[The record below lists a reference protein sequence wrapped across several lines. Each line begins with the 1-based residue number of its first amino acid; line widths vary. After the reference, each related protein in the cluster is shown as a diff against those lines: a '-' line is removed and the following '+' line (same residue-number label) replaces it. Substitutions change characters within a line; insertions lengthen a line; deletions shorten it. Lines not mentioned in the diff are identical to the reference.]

1 MYRVTIQTLTGN
13 ENTIYYPGNDEYTL
27 VNATLDLKVG
37 SAGEFEF
44 TIPINHP
51 RYDEIVQNSI
61 ITVYEDAKEVWR
73 GDIREI
79 TQNFDKSLDVYCLED
94 LSWLGDETVTMTAI
108 TNETYLQRFT
118 NSLAT
123 YNANQS
129 VKRQFTQGMLTSVT
143 TTNTCNWKP
152 EWEMTYLDCLRRFIA
167 DDGYLKIRRITSGG
181 VVTRYLD
188 ILRLED
194 YGQQATQTIQ
204 FGENLLDFVK
214 DIDTTNFLNVLYP
227 YGAETETELYGD
239 QMARLEGTPIQ
250 NDASIA
256 AFGRRART
264 VTFETESEA
273 TLNRLALA
281 YLNRYSQPKL
291 KIEVKAID
299 LGDIEAVNRLRIGDS
314 VRIIATNFGIDQWE
328 YITKQSIDLLNLAN
342 NRIELSS
349 SVQIRTSLTSQM
361 AEQAAMI
368 EEQQTASSILNEA
381 KANALRILN
390 GENGGVIYFVN
401 NDDNQIIEQRIMNNA
416 DIEQATKAWRWNIN
430 GLAFLSRTYP
440 SNPWNVGVAITM
452 DGQIVADYIT
462 TGTLNAN
469 VIKAGILTDM
479 QGNFQLNMATG
490 YLYMQN
496 GTFKGTINAYA
507 GGIIGDFA
515 IGSRSIFKGP
525 SEYYNDST
533 QGIYIGTDGIRQ
545 NGPNGATI
553 LIKDGQISCNSNV
566 TTGSLKA
573 SYVTTG
579 GLSVQ
584 NNTISIAHNG
594 YTALIDSA
602 GGYPLLQYYT
612 GGVFTNNY
620 VAWSGSSDRRLKEN
634 IEPIENQ
641 FIRRFFK
648 AVKPVKFNYISD
660 EEKKTEFGLIAQDL
674 EEVFEEVGE
683 ENNAIILNIEEYK
696 AINYEK
702 IVGLTIPAI
711 QDLYEIVNKQQAVIE
726 SLQAEIKQLKN
737 IKEEGN
743 G

>member
-51 RYDEIVQNSI
+51 RYDEIVENSI
-61 ITVYEDAKEVWR
+61 VTVYEDAKEVWR

-79 TQNFDKSLDVYCLED
+79 TQNFDKSLNVYCLED

-167 DDGYLKIRRITSGG
+167 DDGYLKIRRTTSGG

-194 YGQQATQTIQ
+194 YGQQATQSIR

-227 YGAETETELYGD
+227 YGAETETALYGD

-264 VTFETESEA
+264 VIFETESEA

-299 LGDIEAVNRLRIGDS
+299 LGDIEAVNRLHIGDS
-314 VRIIATNFGIDQWE
+314 VRIIATKFGIDQWE

-401 NDDNQIIEQRIMNNA
+401 NDENQIIEQRIINNA
-416 DIEQATKAWRWNIN
+416 DIDQATKAWRWNIN
-430 GLAFLSRTYP
+430 GLAFMSRTYP
-440 SNPWNVGVAITM
+440 SYPWNVGVAITM
-452 DGQIVADYIT
+452 NGEIVADYIT
-462 TGTLNAN
+462 TGTMYADRIKGGTLTLGGWANENGAMVIRNAYGTEIGRWDANGISASTGTFSGTLNA
-469 VIKAGILTDM
+469 AS
-479 QGNFQLNMATG
+479 
-490 YLYMQN
+490 
-496 GTFKGTINAYA
+496 GTFRGNLSAAGGTFSGTLQAAYGTI
-507 GGIIGDFA
+507 
-515 IGSRSIFKGP
+515 
-525 SEYYNDST
+525 
-533 QGIYIGTDGIRQ
+533 TDGTGTLRIY
-545 NGPNGATI
+545 G
-553 LIKDGQISCNSNV
+553 
-566 TTGSLKA
+566 GSL
-573 SYVTTG
+573 Y
-579 GLSVQ
+579 
-584 NNTISIAHNG
+584 ISN
-594 YTALIDSA
+594 
-602 GGYPLLQYYT
+602 YT
-612 GGVFTNNY
+612 GGGAGVFAERSGTDAYSCWGAVNSAARINGAYREVPTMDVIIAGNN
-620 VAWSGSSDRRLKEN
+620 ASDERLKTDIKDIDSDFAEKLILGIKPKEFRYKDN
-634 IEPIENQ
+634 PEDLQ
-641 FIRRFFK
+641 FG
-648 AVKPVKFNYISD
+648 V
-660 EEKKTEFGLIAQDL
+660 IAQDIL
-674 EEVFEEVGE
+674 E
-683 ENNAIILNIEEYK
+683 IEEECGIDEPNRLCYLREMDDMYAVEYRQLIAPMIK
-696 AINYEK
+696 
-702 IVGLTIPAI
+702 VI
-711 QDLYEIVNKQQAVIE
+711 QNQQNQISE
-726 SLQAEIKQLKN
+726 LQAQVNELVKI
-737 IKEEGN
+737 IKEGKD

>member
-51 RYDEIVQNSI
+51 RYDEIVENSI
-61 ITVYEDAKEVWR
+61 VTVYEDAKEVWR

-79 TQNFDKSLDVYCLED
+79 TQNFDKSLNVYCLED

-167 DDGYLKIRRITSGG
+167 DDGYLKIRRTTSGG

-194 YGQQATQTIQ
+194 YGQQATQSIR

-227 YGAETETELYGD
+227 YGAETETALYGD

-281 YLNRYSQPKL
+281 YLNRYSHPKL

-314 VRIIATNFGIDQWE
+314 VRIIATKFGIDQWE

-416 DIEQATKAWRWNIN
+416 DIDQATKAWRWNIN
-430 GLAFLSRTYP
+430 GLAFMRRTYP
-440 SNPWNVGVAITM
+440 SYPWNVGVAITM
-452 DGQIVADYIT
+452 NGEIVADYIT
-462 TGTLNAN
+462 TGTMYADRIKGGTLTLGGWANENGAMVIRNAYGTEIGRWDANGISASTGTFSGTLNA
-469 VIKAGILTDM
+469 AS
-479 QGNFQLNMATG
+479 
-490 YLYMQN
+490 
-496 GTFKGTINAYA
+496 GTFRGNLSAAGGTFSGTLQAAYGTI
-507 GGIIGDFA
+507 
-515 IGSRSIFKGP
+515 
-525 SEYYNDST
+525 
-533 QGIYIGTDGIRQ
+533 TDGTGTLRIY
-545 NGPNGATI
+545 G
-553 LIKDGQISCNSNV
+553 
-566 TTGSLKA
+566 GSL
-573 SYVTTG
+573 Y
-579 GLSVQ
+579 
-584 NNTISIAHNG
+584 ISN
-594 YTALIDSA
+594 
-602 GGYPLLQYYT
+602 YT
-612 GGVFTNNY
+612 GGGAGVFAERSGTDAYSCWGAVNSAARINGAYREVPTMDVIIAGNN
-620 VAWSGSSDRRLKEN
+620 ASDERLKTDIKDIDSDFAEKLILGIKPKEFRYKDNPEDLQFGVIAQN
-634 IEPIENQ
+634 ILEIEEECGIDEPNRLCYLREMDDMY
-641 FIRRFFK
+641 
-648 AVKPVKFNYISD
+648 AVEYRQ
-660 EEKKTEFGLIAQDL
+660 LIAPMIK
-674 EEVFEEVGE
+674 V
-683 ENNAIILNIEEYK
+683 
-696 AINYEK
+696 
-702 IVGLTIPAI
+702 I
-711 QDLYEIVNKQQAVIE
+711 QNQQNQISE
-726 SLQAEIKQLKN
+726 LQAQVNELVKI
-737 IKEEGN
+737 IKEGKD

>member
-13 ENTIYYPGNDEYTL
+13 ENTIFYPGNDDFTL
-27 VNATLDLKVG
+27 INAVLELKVG

-51 RYDEIVQNSI
+51 RYDEIIENSI
-61 ITVYEDAKEVWR
+61 VTVYEDASEIWR

-79 TQNFDKSLDVYCLED
+79 TQNFDKSLNVYCLED
-94 LSWLGDETVTMTAI
+94 ISWLGDETVNMIAI

-123 YNANQS
+123 YNANQTA
-129 VKRQFTQGMLTSVT
+129 KRQFTQGMLTSVT

-152 EWEMTYLDCLRRFIA
+152 EWEMTYLECLRRFIA
-167 DDGYLKIRRITSGG
+167 DDGYLKIRRVTSGG

-194 YGQQATQTIQ
+194 YGQMATQAIR

-227 YGAETETELYGD
+227 YGAETETALYGD
-239 QMARLEGTPIQ
+239 QMERLAGTPIQ

-264 VTFETESEA
+264 VVFETESEA
-273 TLNRLALA
+273 NLNRLALA

-299 LGDIEAVNRLRIGDS
+299 LGNIEVVNRLHVGDS
-314 VRIIATNFGIDQWE
+314 VRIVANKFGIDQWE
-328 YITKQSIDLLNLAN
+328 YITKQSLDLLNLAN
-342 NRIELSS
+342 NKIELSS

-361 AEQAAMI
+361 AEQAQMI
-368 EEQQTASSILNEA
+368 EEQQSASSILNEA

-416 DIEQATKAWRWNIN
+416 DIDQATKAWRWNIN
-430 GLAFLSRTYP
+430 GLGYLHRNYP
-440 SNPWNVGVAITM
+440 SDAWQVGIAMTM

-469 VIKAGILTDM
+469 LIKAGIISDY
-479 QGNFQLNMATG
+479 GGKFSLNMNTGAINMADARLTNANIQGTIQANGGYIGNSTNGFIIGSTQIWTNGGPSNIANTWDIGSYLGMNGFCVNSGSGHSHIMGGEISVQG
-490 YLYMQN
+490 YLYC
-496 GTFKGTINAYA
+496 Y
-507 GGIIGDFA
+507 DL
-515 IGSRSIFKGP
+515 
-525 SEYYNDST
+525 E
-533 QGIYIGTDGIRQ
+533 
-545 NGPNGATI
+545 
-553 LIKDGQISCNSNV
+553 IK
-566 TTGSLKA
+566 K
-573 SYVTTG
+573 
-579 GLSVQ
+579 
-584 NNTISIAHNG
+584 NG
-594 YTALIDSA
+594 YSIITQTYSDF
-602 GGYPLLQYYT
+602 PLFQYYT
-612 GGVFTNNY
+612 GGVYTGRY

-634 IEPIENQ
+634 IKEIEAP
-641 FIRRFFK
+641 FIRKFFE
-648 AVKPVKFNYISD
+648 AIKPVRFNYIND
-660 EEKKTEFGLIAQDL
+660 DKKKTEFGLIAQDL
-674 EEVFEEVGE
+674 EEVFEDVNEQ
-683 ENNAIILNIEEYK
+683 NNAILLDVQGYK

-702 IVGLTIPAI
+702 MVGLLVPAI
-711 QDLYEIVNKQQAVIE
+711 KDLYETVEKQAQQISEMQAQINELVKI
-726 SLQAEIKQLKN
+726 
-737 IKEEGN
+737 IKEEKDG
-743 G
+743 